1 MRLLVATRSG
11 HKLHEIR
18 RILRDTVVID
28 PIDLNDAGV
37 EPSAEE
43 DDIEVYDSFEEN
55 AVAKARYF
63 QRITGFLTVA
73 DDSGLVVDAL
83 GGAPGVRSKRYA
95 PGARELHGEARD
107 RENLEH
113 LLRELGE
120 TPLAHRT
127 ARYLCV
133 AALVEDEGADPKVF
147 TGRAEGLILGRPRGL
162 GGFGY
167 DPVFYDQPSGRTFS
181 ELTPEEKN
189 SVSHRGKAFRALAA
203 HLSSNYRV

>member
-1 MRLLVATRSG
+1 VRLLVATRSG

-18 RILRDTVVID
+18 TILREAVAID
-28 PIDLNDAGV
+28 LIDLNDAGV
-37 EPSAEE
+37 EPTTAE
-43 DDIEVYDSFEEN
+43 DDIEVFDTFEEN

-63 QRITGFLTVA
+63 QGLTEIPTVA

-83 GGAPGVRSKRYA
+83 DGAPGVRSKRYA
-95 PGARELHGEARD
+95 PNPRELDGGARD

-120 TPLAHRT
+120 TPLARRT

-133 AALVEDEGADPKVF
+133 AALVEDEPSPPKVF
-147 TGRAEGLILGRPRGL
+147 TGVAEGLILGRRRGR

-167 DPVFYDQPSGRTFS
+167 DPVFYDQPSGKTFA
-181 ELTPEEKN
+181 ELTREEKN
-189 SVSHRGKAFRALAA
+189 SVSHRGRAFRALAA
-203 HLSSNYRV
+203 HLSSEYRV